1 MNKKTFFIPGAP
13 PPIGPYTPAILANDT
28 LYISGQVA
36 INSETGLLVTNSIEE
51 ATNQILK
58 NITTLLGEADM
69 TLANVVKCT
78 IFMIDLN
85 EFQQMNTVYASY
97 FKDLPPARETV
108 QVSQLPMNATLEI
121 SCIAVKWIQKQIPY

>member
-1 MNKKTFFIPGAP
+1 MNKKTFFIPDAP

-108 QVSQLPMNATLEI
+108 QVSRLPMNATLEI
-121 SCIAVKWIQKQIPY
+121 SCIAVK

>member
-1 MNKKTFFIPGAP
+1 MNKKSFFISGAP
-13 PPIGPYTPAILANDT
+13 SPIGPYTPAILANDT

-36 INSETGLLVTNSIEE
+36 INSETGLLITNSIEE

-58 NITTLLGEADM
+58 NITTLLGEANM

-97 FKDLPPARETV
+97 FKELPPARETV

-121 SCIAVKWIQKQIPY
+121 SCIAVK

>member
-1 MNKKTFFIPGAP
+1 MKKKTFFIPDAP

-108 QVSQLPMNATLEI
+108 QVSRLPMNATLEI
-121 SCIAVKWIQKQIPY
+121 SCIAVK

>member
-1 MNKKTFFIPGAP
+1 MNKKSFFISGAP

-36 INSETGLLVTNSIEE
+36 INSETGLLITNSIEE

-58 NITTLLGEADM
+58 NITTLLGEANM

-97 FKDLPPARETV
+97 FKELPPARETV

-121 SCIAVKWIQKQIPY
+121 SCIAVK